1 MTAKKIVAYVFIGLV
16 VLSVVVAF
24 LYGGARGAGSVD
36 FSSGRSIVVLH
47 LTGTIQDG
55 GGGSLFSGGGISP
68 DSVRRQLRQAERSG
82 RVAAV
87 VLRMNT
93 GGGTVAAS
101 QEIARI
107 VDEFDADKPIVVSM
121 GDTTASGGYYIASQ
135 ADRIV
140 AQPGTLTGS
149 IGVIWTTFDYAGLLD
164 KVGVKIETITAG
176 KHKDM
181 FLPGRMTPERR
192 VIVQEL
198 VDDSYEQ
205 FIDAVVDGRG
215 LTDASVRSL
224 ATGQLYTG
232 EQAFKLRLVD
242 ELGGLEKAIK
252 EAERLAGIE
261 NAQII
266 EPTPSIWDAFFGG
279 PGINSLSE
287 TVGSFLIGPDI
298 LMLREF
304 LNSYPALR
312 Y

>member
-1 MTAKKIVAYVFIGLV
+1 
-16 VLSVVVAF
+16 
-24 LYGGARGAGSVD
+24 
-36 FSSGRSIVVLH
+36 
-47 LTGTIQDG
+47 
-55 GGGSLFSGGGISP
+55 
-68 DSVRRQLRQAERSG
+68 
-82 RVAAV
+82 
-87 VLRMNT
+87 MNT

-101 QEIARI
+101 QEIARM
-107 VDEFDADKPIVVSM
+107 VDDFDSDKPIVVSM

-164 KVGVKIETITAG
+164 KVGIELDTVTAG

-192 VIVQEL
+192 LIVQNL

-205 FIDAVVDGRG
+205 FVAAVVNGRG
-215 LTDASVRSL
+215 LTDAAVRSL

-232 EQAFKLRLVD
+232 EDALRLRLVD

-252 EAERLAGIE
+252 EAERLAGVT

-287 TVGSFLIGPDI
+287 TVGAFLIGPDV
-298 LMLREF
+298 LVLREF
-304 LNSYPALR
+304 LNSYPSLR